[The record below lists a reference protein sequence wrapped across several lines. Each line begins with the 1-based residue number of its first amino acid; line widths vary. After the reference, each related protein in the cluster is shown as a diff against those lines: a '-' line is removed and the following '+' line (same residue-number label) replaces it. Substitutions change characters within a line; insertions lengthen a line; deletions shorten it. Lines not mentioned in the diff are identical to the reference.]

1 MASSSTSLASSRSSS
16 ASTTWCV
23 HFLEGGGVEM
33 RRRDADPAR
42 PDVRAPDPH
51 TGSGL
56 MRVGLLDGGN
66 RDRRPATLDELLAR
80 ARLAEEVGLSSVWY
94 SNIFGHD
101 AMTVAALAARVTD
114 RIAIGTAITPTY
126 PRHPHAM
133 AQQAAST
140 AAAARGR
147 FTLGVGPSHRVV
159 VEEMWGLSYER
170 AYDHTREY
178 LSVLVPLL
186 STGKVEHA
194 GTRFTVRAHLTS
206 TDGLPVPV
214 LLSGLGPKMLALAGT
229 LAAGT
234 ITWMVGAR
242 TLRDH
247 IVPRIREAAAQAGRP
262 APRIV
267 VELPLALTDDVAA
280 ARELARRMFKSYAV
294 LPAYRAML
302 DREGAAGPAEVAV
315 VGDRD
320 AIGEQLLGLAEA
332 GATDFNAAPIALGE
346 HDAGLDDCLRTLVE
360 IGARLSTPER
370 LSAS

>member
-1 MASSSTSLASSRSSS
+1 
-16 ASTTWCV
+16 
-23 HFLEGGGVEM
+23 M
-33 RRRDADPAR
+33 RI
-42 PDVRAPDPH
+42 
-51 TGSGL
+51 
-56 MRVGLLDGGN
+56 GLLDGAQ

-80 ARLAEEVGLSSVWY
+80 ARLAEEVGLSSIWF

-114 RIAIGTAITPTY
+114 RIEVGTAITPTY
-126 PRHPHAM
+126 TRHAYAM

-159 VEEMWGLSYER
+159 VEEMWGLSYEH
-170 AYDHTREY
+170 AYAHTREY

-186 STGKVEHA
+186 TTGKVEHA
-194 GTRFTVRAHLTS
+194 GTHFTVRAHVTA
-206 TDGLPVPV
+206 TEGLPVPV

-234 ITWMVGAR
+234 ITWLVGAR
-242 TLRDH
+242 TLREH
-247 IVPRIREAAAQAGRP
+247 IVPRIREAAAEAGRP

-267 VELPLALTDDVAA
+267 VELPLALTDDVAG
-280 ARELARRMFKSYAV
+280 ARELARRMFKSYGV

-302 DREGAAGPAEVAV
+302 DREGAAGPAEVAI
-315 VGDRD
+315 VGDHD
-320 AIGEQLLGLAEA
+320 AIGEQLLRLAEA

-346 HDAGLDDCLRTLVE
+346 HDARLDDCLRALVE
-360 IGARLSTPER
+360 IGARLVAPEP
-370 LSAS
+370 LSVERSS

>member
-1 MASSSTSLASSRSSS
+1 
-16 ASTTWCV
+16 
-23 HFLEGGGVEM
+23 M
-33 RRRDADPAR
+33 RI
-42 PDVRAPDPH
+42 
-51 TGSGL
+51 
-56 MRVGLLDGGN
+56 GLLDGAQ

-80 ARLAEEVGLSSVWY
+80 ARLAEDAGLSSVWF

-159 VEEMWGLSYER
+159 VEEMWGLSYDH
-170 AYDHTREY
+170 AYAHTREY

-186 STGKVEHA
+186 TTGKVEHT

-206 TDGLPVPV
+206 AEGLPVPV
-214 LLSGLGPKMLALAGT
+214 LLSGLGPRMLALAGT
-229 LAAGT
+229 VAAGT

-247 IVPRIREAAAQAGRP
+247 IVPRLREAAARAGRP

-280 ARELARRMFKSYAV
+280 ARELAGRMFKSYAV

-315 VGDRD
+315 VGDHD
-320 AIGEQLLGLAEA
+320 AIGEQLLRLAEA
-332 GATDFNAAPIALGE
+332 GATDFNAAPFSLGE
-346 HDAGLDDCLRTLVE
+346 HDAGLDACLHSLAR
-360 IGARLSTPER
+360 IGAEIAARPSEVSWPG
-370 LSAS
+370 

>member
-1 MASSSTSLASSRSSS
+1 
-16 ASTTWCV
+16 
-23 HFLEGGGVEM
+23 
-33 RRRDADPAR
+33 
-42 PDVRAPDPH
+42 
-51 TGSGL
+51 
-56 MRVGLLDGGN
+56 MRVGLLDGAQ

-80 ARLAEEVGLSSVWY
+80 ARLAEEVGLTSVWF

-114 RIAIGTAITPTY
+114 RIEVGTAITPTY
-126 PRHPHAM
+126 TRHPYAM

-159 VEEMWGLSYER
+159 VEGMWGLSYEH
-170 AYDHTREY
+170 AYAHTHEY

-186 STGKVEHA
+186 TSGKVEHA
-194 GTRFTVRAHLTS
+194 GAHFSVRAHLTS
-206 TDGLPVPV
+206 TEGLPVPV

-234 ITWMVGAR
+234 ITWLVGAR
-242 TLRDH
+242 TLREH

-267 VELPLALTDDVAA
+267 VELPLALTDDVAG
-280 ARELARRMFKSYAV
+280 ARELAARMFKSYAG

-315 VGDRD
+315 IGDHD
-320 AIGEQLLGLAEA
+320 AIGEQLLRLAEA

-346 HDAGLDDCLRTLVE
+346 HDAGLGDCLRALVE
-360 IGARLSTPER
+360 IGARLATPQP

>member
-1 MASSSTSLASSRSSS
+1 
-16 ASTTWCV
+16 
-23 HFLEGGGVEM
+23 
-33 RRRDADPAR
+33 
-42 PDVRAPDPH
+42 
-51 TGSGL
+51 
-56 MRVGLLDGGN
+56 MRVGLLDGAQ
-66 RDRRPATLDELLAR
+66 RDRRPATLDELLVR
-80 ARLAEEVGLSSVWY
+80 ARLAEEVGLGSVWF

-140 AAAARGR
+140 QAAARGR
-147 FTLGVGPSHRVV
+147 FTLGVGPSHRGV
-159 VEEMWGLSYER
+159 VEETWGLSYGH
-170 AYDHTREY
+170 AYAHTLEY

-186 STGKVEHA
+186 TTGKVEHA
-194 GTRFTVRAHLTS
+194 GARFTVRAHLSS

-234 ITWMVGAR
+234 ITWLVGAR

-247 IVPRIREAAAQAGRP
+247 IVPRLREAAAEAGRP

-267 VELPLALTDDVAA
+267 VELPLALTDDVVG
-280 ARELARRMFKSYAV
+280 ARELARRMFKSYAA

-302 DREGAAGPAEVAV
+302 DREGVAGPAEVAV
-315 VGDRD
+315 VGDHD
-320 AIGEQLLGLAEA
+320 AIGEELLRLAEA

-346 HDAGLDDCLRTLVE
+346 HDAGLDHCLRALVE
-360 IGARLSTPER
+360 IGARLSAPEP

>member
-1 MASSSTSLASSRSSS
+1 
-16 ASTTWCV
+16 
-23 HFLEGGGVEM
+23 M
-33 RRRDADPAR
+33 RI
-42 PDVRAPDPH
+42 
-51 TGSGL
+51 
-56 MRVGLLDGGN
+56 GLLDGGQ

-80 ARLAEEVGLSSVWY
+80 ACLAEEVGLSSVWF

-159 VEEMWGLSYER
+159 VEEMWGLSYEH
-170 AYDHTREY
+170 AYAHTREY

-186 STGKVEHA
+186 TTGKVEHA
-194 GTRFTVRAHLTS
+194 GAEFTVRAHLTS

-242 TLRDH
+242 TLREH
-247 IVPRIREAAAQAGRP
+247 IVPRIREAAAEAGRP

-280 ARELARRMFKSYAV
+280 ARALAGRMFKGYGV

-302 DREGAAGPAEVAV
+302 DREGVAGPAEVAV

-320 AIGEQLLGLAEA
+320 AIGEQLLRLAEA

-346 HDAGLDDCLRTLVE
+346 HDAGLDDCLRALVE
-360 IGARLSTPER
+360 IGARLSAPQP

>member
-1 MASSSTSLASSRSSS
+1 
-16 ASTTWCV
+16 
-23 HFLEGGGVEM
+23 
-33 RRRDADPAR
+33 
-42 PDVRAPDPH
+42 
-51 TGSGL
+51 
-56 MRVGLLDGGN
+56 MRVGLLDGAQ

-80 ARLAEEVGLSSVWY
+80 ARLAESLGLRSVWF

-114 RIAIGTAITPTY
+114 RIEVGTAITPTY
-126 PRHPHAM
+126 PRHPYAM

-170 AYDHTREY
+170 AYAHTGEY

-186 STGKVEHA
+186 RTGKVEHA

-247 IVPRIREAAAQAGRP
+247 IVPRLREAAAEAGRP

-280 ARELARRMFKSYAV
+280 ARELAGRMFKSYAV

-315 VGDRD
+315 VGDHD
-320 AIGEQLLGLAEA
+320 AIGEQLLRLAEA
-332 GATDFNAAPIALGE
+332 GATDFNAAPFALGE
-346 HDAGLDDCLRTLVE
+346 HDAGLDACLRSLVR
-360 IGARLSTPER
+360 IGAQLRAAPRGSLDR
-370 LSAS
+370 GASEVSWPG

>member
-1 MASSSTSLASSRSSS
+1 
-16 ASTTWCV
+16 
-23 HFLEGGGVEM
+23 
-33 RRRDADPAR
+33 
-42 PDVRAPDPH
+42 
-51 TGSGL
+51 
-56 MRVGLLDGGN
+56 MRVGLLDGAQ

-80 ARLAEEVGLSSVWY
+80 ARLAEDVGLASVWF

-101 AMTVAALAARVTD
+101 AMTVAALAARLTD
-114 RIAIGTAITPTY
+114 RIEVGTAITPTY
-126 PRHPHAM
+126 TRHPYAM

-159 VEEMWGLSYER
+159 VEDMWGLSYEH
-170 AYDHTREY
+170 AYAHTREY
-178 LSVLVPLL
+178 LRVLVPLL
-186 STGKVEHA
+186 NTGKVEHA
-194 GTRFTVRAHLTS
+194 GARSNVRAHLTS

-234 ITWMVGAR
+234 ITWLVGAL

-247 IVPRIREAAAQAGRP
+247 IVPRLREAAAEAGRP

-267 VELPLALTDDVAA
+267 VELPLALTGDVPA
-280 ARELARRMFKSYAV
+280 ARELASRMFKSYDG

-302 DREGAAGPAEVAV
+302 DREGAAGPADVAV

-320 AIGEQLLGLAEA
+320 AIGEQLLRLAEA

-346 HDAGLDDCLRTLVE
+346 HDAGLDACLRALVE
-360 IGARLSTPER
+360 IGARLP
-370 LSAS
+370 ASEPLPAGRSS